1 MLLND
6 EFESKLLLNYE
17 LSMDEQAERLR
28 RAQVLEERL
37 SDLKVSVAPEKVRNM
52 FKAVRFRVICTIAKG
67 TYSFSLWICF
77 SIH

>member
-28 RAQVLEERL
+28 RAQVLDERL
-37 SDLKVSVAPEKVRNM
+37 SDLKESISPEKVWIRCL
-52 FKAVRFRVICTIAKG
+52 FYGFLYHSRGRADEVSICGFVA
-67 TYSFSLWICF
+67 
-77 SIH
+77 